1 MDRNISTLK
10 NAIQEISL
18 YVDERKPVSFGENIY
33 QVIFETAKGQSVLR
47 CQGSKHDIFQSII
60 EDHMMNYMNNKVKIA
75 VNTALASTDPFDIIR
90 VISKYSS
97 HVRKMSKILQL
108 LFSSLMNQNE
118 KKKSVFE
125 IVYEEWYNQVIQP
138 YAQIISNSITQ
149 IIQNYR
155 TQYPINKEEL
165 KELTNIIIEIDGILK
180 KNFEL
185 YENIIEIPLQIST
198 ATFFQSQSSSVFYAS
213 YILDY
218 LEKVKVII
226 ESEKYLIDNFLHTR
240 SYKAI
245 MDIVYNEMIGN
256 KLTEILK
263 QIKPIFTNSIDNK
276 DTYKDNDI
284 LTIYKL
290 LLYREDDLKLLAN
303 VFLEIIKEKGS
314 QINEKDK
321 VNDIVRFFDKCN
333 KLVQTTLNSHF
344 LFLKALKDGFES
356 FINKDVGLAKLL
368 AQHLHKVLLK
378 SCTLKEDEKT
388 LIRTNVMFIYT
399 YLVNKDIFE
408 AEYHKYLASRLL
420 DNTSASDVEEKQVID
435 LFKSISGS
443 SITSKFESM
452 FQDIVLSRNLMSK
465 FRMNDDLEFDCTV
478 CRLGCWPTQQNIDIP
493 IPLQLTSTV
502 SDFTKFYKTQYPD
515 RSVNFDMHFGECEL
529 NVTIENIS
537 KIVLVSSIQMIIL
550 LQVSN
555 SSAPVSIKEIM
566 DKNKLSFVEVVDHLM
581 SLAHPD
587 YAILQKKP
595 ASRDLK
601 EDHLVRMSP
610 KWSPKV
616 ANTKRFKVNLVS
628 FDDLKQIQPANVID
642 KDVQM
647 NRIFLI
653 ESSIVR
659 AMKIKKRLNYNELFF
674 EVQNT
679 LKTRFEVVPNVVR
692 SCIDHLIEQDYMER
706 DEEDRSCFL
715 YIA

>member
-1 MDRNISTLK
+1 MDRNVSILK
-10 NAIQEISL
+10 KTIEEISL
-18 YVDERKPVSFGENIY
+18 FIDERKPVTFGENIY
-33 QVIFETAKGQSVLR
+33 QVIFETSKEQSILR

-60 EDHMMNYMNNKVKIA
+60 EDHMMNYMNGKVKTA
-75 VNTALASTDPFDIIR
+75 VNTALSNTDPFDIIR
-90 VISKYSS
+90 IISKYSS
-97 HVRKMSKILQL
+97 HIRKISKILQL
-108 LFSSLMNQNE
+108 LFSSLINQND

-125 IVYEEWYNQVIQP
+125 IVYQEWYNQVIQP
-138 YAQIISNSITQ
+138 YSQIISNSITQ
-149 IIQNYR
+149 IVQNYR

-198 ATFFQSQSSSVFYAS
+198 ATFFQTQSSSLFYVS

-218 LEKVKVII
+218 IEKVKVIM
-226 ESEKYLIDNFLHTR
+226 ESEKYLIDNFLHSR
-240 SYKAI
+240 SYKPI

-263 QIKPIFTNSIDNK
+263 QIKAIVIDSIENK
-276 DTYKDNDI
+276 DNITTLYKI
-284 LTIYKL
+284 
-290 LLYREDDLKLLAN
+290 LLYREDDLKLFAI
-303 VFLEIIKEKGS
+303 VFLDIIKEKGM

-321 VNDIVRFFDKCN
+321 VNDIVRLFDKCN
-333 KLVQTTLNSHF
+333 KLVQTTFNNHF

-356 FINKDVGLAKLL
+356 FINQDIGLAKLL

-378 SCTLKEDEKT
+378 SCTLKEEEKT

-399 YLVNKDIFE
+399 YLINKDIFE

-443 SITSKFESM
+443 SITTKFESM
-452 FQDIVLSRNLMSK
+452 FQDIVLSRNLLSK
-465 FRMNDDLEFDCTV
+465 FKTESIEFDCTV
-478 CRLGCWPTQQNIDIP
+478 CRLGCWPTQQNTDIP

-515 RSVNFDMHFGECEL
+515 RSINFDMHFGECEL

-555 SSAPVSIKEIM
+555 SSAPVSVKEIM

-587 YAILQKKP
+587 FAILQKKP

-616 ANTKRFKVNLVS
+616 ANTKRFKVNLIS
-628 FDDLKQIQPANVID
+628 FDDLKQIQPTNVID
-642 KDVQM
+642 KDIQM

-659 AMKIKKRLNYNELFF
+659 AMKIKKKLNYNELFF
-674 EVQNT
+674 EVQNN
-679 LKTRFEVVPNVVR
+679 LKTRFEVIPNVVR